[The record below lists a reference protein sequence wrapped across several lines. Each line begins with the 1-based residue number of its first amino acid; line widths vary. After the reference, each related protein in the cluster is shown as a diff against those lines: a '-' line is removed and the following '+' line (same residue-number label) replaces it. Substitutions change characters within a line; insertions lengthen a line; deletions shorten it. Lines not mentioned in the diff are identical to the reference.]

1 LSAMTQISDQEH
13 PLVVV
18 GAGPAGLM
26 AAGQAAQE
34 GATVIVL
41 EKKPRPARK
50 LRITGK
56 GRCNLTN
63 TAELQ
68 DWLLRFGLTGP
79 FLRPS
84 FARFF
89 NRELMEFFESLGVPL
104 EVERGGRVFPKSG
117 QATDIV
123 DCLVTWAKG
132 AGATIRTNRTV
143 TVLDAHQD
151 RIAGVAHRASDAA
164 SPHDSGLERIAAGA
178 VIVTTGGATYPA
190 TGSTGDGYALA
201 KAMGHRIVPLRP
213 ALVPLRVEPEL
224 LSRLHGLHLKN
235 VRATVQANGKNG
247 QTQFGEIEFVASGM
261 SGPIILTLSRNAAEA
276 LEAGKSVLI
285 SIDLKP
291 GLEAAKLDAR
301 LVRDLRSRGKEE
313 LQSILRG
320 LLPAQLIPVCL
331 QQCGLSGAKPGNQ
344 ITADERLR
352 VRSWLKDFRIEIT
365 GTGTMDEAIVT
376 AGGVDTREVNPR
388 TMESR
393 LVSGLFFAGEVLDL
407 CADTGGF
414 NLQTAFSTGWMAGR
428 AAGGRRQ

>member
-1 LSAMTQISDQEH
+1 MKD
-13 PLVVV
+13 PFVVV

-34 GATVIVL
+34 GARVIVL

-68 DWLLRFGLTGP
+68 DWLPRFGSTAP

-123 DCLVTWAKG
+123 DCLIAWAKG
-132 AGATIRTNRTV
+132 AGVTIRTNRTV
-143 TVLDAHQD
+143 TGLEAHQE
-151 RIAGVAHRASDAA
+151 RIAGVVHRASDAA
-164 SPHDSGLERIAAGA
+164 SPHDSELERLAAGA

-190 TGSTGDGYALA
+190 TGSTGDGYVLA
-201 KAMGHRIVPLRP
+201 KTMGHRIVPIRP

-224 LSRLHGLHLKN
+224 LSRLQGLHLKN
-235 VRATVQANGKNG
+235 VRATLLVDGKKD
-247 QTQFGEIEFVASGM
+247 QTQFGEIEFISSGM
-261 SGPIILTLSRNAAEA
+261 SGPIVLTLSKTAAET
-276 LEAGKSVLI
+276 LETKSKVDL

-291 GLEAAKLDAR
+291 GLEAAKLDTR
-301 LVRDLRSRGKEE
+301 LIRDLRSRGKED

-320 LLPAQLIPVCL
+320 LLPAQLIPLCL
-331 QQCGLSGAKPGNQ
+331 QQCGLPGSKPGHQ
-344 ITADERLR
+344 ITTAERTRLR
-352 VRSWLKDFRIEIT
+352 TWLKDFQIQII

-414 NLQTAFSTGWMAGR
+414 NLQAAFSTGWMAGR
-428 AAGGRRQ
+428 SQKAVDRRQ